1 MNVSFNKLSVINI
14 SVGNSNTHIS
24 VVDISVTNIIT
35 NRFVINIHVTNL
47 SVVQTVILHTRG
59 TDRYF
64 HLFDVF
70 TITFQF
76 PQHFNSKNQ
85 ENKNGSNKAN
95 HPEE

>member
-14 SVGNSNTHIS
+14 SVANINTGIHRS

-35 NRFVINIHVTNL
+35 NRSVINIHVTNI

-76 PQHFNSKNQ
+76 PQHFNSKKPRN
-85 ENKNGSNKAN
+85 
-95 HPEE
+95 